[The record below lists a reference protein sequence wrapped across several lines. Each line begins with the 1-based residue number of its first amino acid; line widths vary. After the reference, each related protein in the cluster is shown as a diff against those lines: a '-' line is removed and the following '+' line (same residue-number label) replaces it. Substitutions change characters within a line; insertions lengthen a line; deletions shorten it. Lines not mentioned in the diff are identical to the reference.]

1 MMADLKWNP
10 VAEGYSRKFFEGPD
24 TTLSFID
31 FGGGGF
37 PVLALHGHMNE
48 GLFAQDLARTLAG
61 EYRVIALDQRGHGE
75 SGRPLSYDNERYVD
89 DALALLDH
97 LGIDE
102 TVLLGH
108 SLGGVVAYRLA
119 ARRPERVRALIIED
133 IGAVVN
139 DNLSFTGRWPRRMPT
154 KEALIAALGRVGPA
168 FAYSMREY
176 GDGWGLPFVP
186 EDMAVS
192 QRHLNGDH
200 WDDWL
205 ATDCPALLLHGMRST
220 CLSYDQ
226 AEEMASRRPNT
237 KLVHFEAGHSIHFDA
252 LDPFIEA
259 IQAFLKS
266 IRTEQ

>member
-1 MMADLKWNP
+1 MS
-10 VAEGYSRKFFEGPD
+10 Y
-24 TTLSFID
+24 ID

-37 PVLALHGHMNE
+37 PLLALHGHMNE
-48 GLFAQDLARTLAG
+48 GLFAQELAGALAG

-75 SGRPLSYDNERYVD
+75 SERPVSYDNERYVD
-89 DALALLDH
+89 DALAVLDH

-139 DNLSFTGRWPRRMPT
+139 DDLSFAGQWPRRAPT
-154 KEALIAALGRVGPA
+154 KAALIAALGRLGPV

-176 GDGWGLPFVP
+176 ENGWGLPFIP

-192 QRHLNGDH
+192 QSHLNGEH

-220 CLSYDQ
+220 CLSYEQ
-226 AEEMASRRPNT
+226 AEEMAARRPNT
-237 KLVHFEAGHSIHFDA
+237 KLVHLEAGHSIHF
-252 LDPFIEA
+252 EA
-259 IQAFLKS
+259 PDQFLEVIQSFMKS

>member
-1 MMADLKWNP
+1 MS
-10 VAEGYSRKFFEGPD
+10 Y
-24 TTLSFID
+24 ID

-37 PVLALHGHMNE
+37 PMIALHGHMNE
-48 GLFAQDLARTLAG
+48 GLFAQDLARTLAC
-61 EYRVIALDQRGHGE
+61 EYHVIALDQRGHGE

-89 DALALLDH
+89 DALALLNH
-97 LGIDE
+97 LGIDKA
-102 TVLLGH
+102 VLFGH

-119 ARRPERVRALIIED
+119 ARCPERVRSLIIED

-139 DNLSFTGRWPRRMPT
+139 DDLSFAGQWPRRAPT
-154 KEALIAALGRVGPA
+154 KEAMIAAMGRLGPA

-176 GDGWGLPFVP
+176 RDGWGLPFVP

-220 CLSYDQ
+220 CLSYEQ
-226 AEEMASRRPNT
+226 AEEMAARRPNT
-237 KLVHFEAGHSIHFDA
+237 RLVHLEAGHSIHFEARDQF
-252 LDPFIEA
+252 LEA
-259 IQAFLKS
+259 IQAFLKP
-266 IRTEQ
+266 IRSEQ